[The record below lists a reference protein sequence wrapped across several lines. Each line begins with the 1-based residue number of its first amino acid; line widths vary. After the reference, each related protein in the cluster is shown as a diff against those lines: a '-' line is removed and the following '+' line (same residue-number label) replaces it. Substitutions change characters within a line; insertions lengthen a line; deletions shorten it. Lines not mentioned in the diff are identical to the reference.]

1 MSEGTADPTVGE
13 GSLDSVAL
21 DGVPLGPGTGTRAPD
36 TMAALASG
44 RAPGGTGGRSPAV
57 PSLSGPGS
65 TRSSRWRCS
74 SACGGRSWP
83 RFNLDP
89 LIAKTP
95 ADVFTYLLH
104 GPAPDSGAQ
113 PVWGGLGRTLL
124 DALYGFVA
132 GLIAAVA
139 VALSFVLSRI
149 IAGMLLPLAVLVRSV
164 PLVAMTPVL
173 TLVFG
178 RGIVATTVIAG
189 IVVFF
194 PALVTMTFGLR
205 SASRQ
210 SADLVRAYGGGTWTV
225 ARKVMLPSS
234 LPALFASARIAVP
247 GAVIGAML
255 AEWLATGVG
264 PGLRDAAGRQ
274 LLQLRRHLGV
284 GGPADRRVGGAVQ
297 PRRGGR
303 VGRAGP
309 LLPARCAVDD
319 RAVEPRVVR
328 THDFDLGGAG

>member
-1 MSEGTADPTVGE
+1 VSETAADATVGE
-13 GSLDSVAL
+13 GALDGIAL
-21 DGVPLGPGTGTRAPD
+21 DGVPAIS
-36 TMAALASG
+36 AARG
-44 RAPGGTGGRSPAV
+44 
-57 PSLSGPGS
+57 SGPGL
-65 TRSSRWRCS
+65 TWAGGWRYIRP
-74 SACGGRSWP
+74 AFNAVVTLVVLIGLWWA
-83 RFNLDP
+83 FVAALNLDP

-104 GPAPDSGAQ
+104 GPAADSDAQ

-264 PGLRDAAGRQ
+264 MGYGMLQDANSFNYVDIWASAALLTGVSVLLYNIVAVAESVVLARFSLRDAR
-274 LLQLRRHLGV
+274 
-284 GGPADRRVGGAVQ
+284 
-297 PRRGGR
+297 
-303 VGRAGP
+303 
-309 LLPARCAVDD
+309 
-319 RAVEPRVVR
+319 
-328 THDFDLGGAG
+328 